1 MPLYLYTS
9 NRLEKLAAVF
19 AELVAADPLPPLIPE
34 TVILQS
40 GGMARW
46 LNMRLA
52 ERLGVSANIVFPF
65 PNGFVGDLFETLLPE
80 SASSRKLDKRM
91 LQWQLMRVLP
101 ELLGRPEFQV
111 LEDYLAGDRDLKRY
125 QLAGRLA
132 DLFDQY
138 TIFRP
143 EMILDWE
150 EGGGDSWQAL
160 LWRELIT
167 REDCLA
173 GVANRARL
181 QKQSLEILDRPS
193 PATAAAPSRLTVFGL
208 STIPPYYLK
217 IFAALAR
224 ELDVHIF
231 FLNPCREYWGD
242 IVSEKTMARLSGR
255 HPAGAELYLTQG
267 NPLLAS
273 TGLQGRE
280 LLSLLLEFDFAGEL
294 EPFVEPG
301 AEQGADCMLTAVQG
315 DILDLRDGSPRP
327 GRELADDDRSIM
339 VHSCH
344 SPMRELEVLHDQ
356 LLGMFEEF
364 ADLGPHE
371 IIVMTPD
378 IEAYG
383 PLIDALFGSRKVV
396 DGRNLPFSI
405 ADRSLKR
412 EGTLFNAFLH
422 LLELAGGRME
432 VSRVMAALEK
442 EPVRGRFALSLKDL
456 ELIEKWITGV
466 NIRWGIDGEDR
477 RRLGLPATVENTW
490 RFGIDRLLL
499 GYAML
504 GRNRRDFAG
513 IMPFDDLE
521 GGQVET
527 LGRFLDFATGL
538 FTHVRRLNGK
548 RSLADWADILLVIF
562 RGFLEVADEQEGE
575 GQFIVGALSGLR
587 EVEAGGDFGGE
598 VEFDVV
604 MAELQEIGRS
614 DSLTSG
620 FLAGGI
626 TFCEMLPMR
635 AVPFKVVCLLGM
647 NAQAFPR
654 PTIPPAFDLISANP
668 RAGDRSRRKDDR
680 YLFLESILSARQ
692 CLYLSYVGQSV
703 RDGSSL
709 PPSVL
714 VSELI
719 EYLAGRF
726 EVEKER
732 IMTSHPLQPFSP

>member
-19 AELVAADPLPPLIPE
+19 AELVAAAPLPPLIPE

-52 ERLGVSANIVFPF
+52 ERLGVSANMVFPF
-65 PNGFVGDLFETLLPE
+65 PNGFVGDLFGELLPE
-80 SASSRKLDKRM
+80 SALARKLDKKV
-91 LQWQLMRVLP
+91 LKWQLMRVLP
-101 ELLGRPEFQV
+101 ELLGRPEFV
-111 LEDYLAGDRDLKRY
+111 GLEEYLAGNRDLKRY

-143 EMILDWE
+143 AMILDWE
-150 EGGGDSWQAL
+150 EGGGDTWQAL
-160 LWRELIT
+160 LWRELAG
-167 REDCLA
+167 RADCLA
-173 GVANRARL
+173 AVPNRARL
-181 QKQSLEILDRPS
+181 QKQALEALDRPV
-193 PATAAAPSRLTVFGL
+193 PANTGIPSRLTVFGL

-224 ELDVHIF
+224 DIEVHIF

-242 IVSEKTMARLSGR
+242 IVSEKTLARVSARQG
-255 HPAGAELYLTQG
+255 AGENLYLTQG

-280 LLSLLLEFDFAGEL
+280 LLNMLLEFDFAGEL
-294 EPFVEPG
+294 ELFVEPG
-301 AEQGADCMLTAVQG
+301 GERGGDGMLTALQG
-315 DILDLRDGSPRP
+315 DILALRDGSPRP
-327 GRELADDDRSIM
+327 GRQLAATDRSIM

-383 PLIDALFGSRKVV
+383 PLIDAVFASRKVV
-396 DGRNLPFSI
+396 AGRHIPFSI

-422 LLELAGGRME
+422 LLELAGSRME
-432 VSRVMAALEK
+432 VGRVMAALEK
-442 EPVRGRFALSLKDL
+442 EPVRGRFALSLKEL
-456 ELIEKWITGV
+456 ELIGKWIAGV

-490 RFGIDRLLL
+490 RFGLDRLLL
-499 GYAML
+499 GYAMV
-504 GRNRRDFAG
+504 GRDRRDFAG
-513 IMPFDDLE
+513 ILPFDDLE
-521 GGQVET
+521 GGQVEA

-538 FTHVRRLNGK
+538 FTYVRQLTGK
-548 RSLADWADILLVIF
+548 RSLTDWAGILLAIF
-562 RGFLEVADEQEGE
+562 SEFFEVADEQENE
-575 GQFIVGALSGLR
+575 RQFIVGALTGLR
-587 EVEAGGDFGGE
+587 EVEANGDFGGV
-598 VEFDVV
+598 VEFDDV
-604 MAELQEIGRS
+604 MA
-614 DSLTSG
+614 
-620 FLAGGI
+620 
-626 TFCEMLPMR
+626 
-635 AVPFKVVCLLGM
+635 
-647 NAQAFPR
+647 
-654 PTIPPAFDLISANP
+654 
-668 RAGDRSRRKDDR
+668 
-680 YLFLESILSARQ
+680 
-692 CLYLSYVGQSV
+692 
-703 RDGSSL
+703 
-709 PPSVL
+709 
-714 VSELI
+714 
-719 EYLAGRF
+719 
-726 EVEKER
+726 
-732 IMTSHPLQPFSP
+732 